1 MSQCTFKA
9 TEKNVDIVSAT
20 LCNLVPHMS
29 IALLN
34 RLVRELQ
41 AGQITTQTKTD
52 MMTAFQRAY
61 DETKMTPAE
70 SADFLQRSEQVLS
83 SLAKLDV
90 SSQ

>member
-1 MSQCTFKA
+1 MSRLTFTA

-20 LCNLVPHMS
+20 LCNLVPNMS

-61 DETKMTPAE
+61 EETKSSATE
-70 SADFLQRSEQVLS
+70 TADFLQEQVLS

-90 SSQ
+90 SAK

>member
-1 MSQCTFKA
+1 MSTLNFKT

-52 MMTAFQRAY
+52 VMTAFQRAY
-61 DETKMTPAE
+61 DDTKMTPAE
-70 SADFLQRSEQVLS
+70 ATDFLQRTEQVLS
-83 SLAKLDV
+83 SIAKLDV